1 MAIRCG
7 YSVGRTTGESSL
19 GDQLKQYKAKPVIA
33 PTGFGKNKSKRTLY
47 AQKEAI
53 LQNNTTRE
61 TLLEKCIKVVVENF
75 ASRPVKEIIPP
86 PQMAEIIKRL
96 PTNLPPVI
104 GAKYIYDE
112 SYWKRCSV
120 EKYGWHNCTISEH
133 GLLWKQLYFEKYL
146 QEKLE
151 SYDPVTETL
160 EQLYELVDSCMDYI
174 FTLTFRQLPSHMEL
188 VELFGMLPNLS
199 KINFKY
205 GVNKIGMNYERM
217 LFGMKISDATSLARI
232 FDKTETITT
241 VILSECLIDD
251 DLLRMLMT
259 GLIKNNTITAIDLSH
274 NKISNHGA
282 RLLSKLLG
290 DNSVISMLDLSDNQI
305 HSEGG
310 RYLARGLREND
321 SLLSL
326 NLRLNRLEDE
336 GCRLLFEGIQDNLT
350 LIDIN
355 IGCNGAS
362 AQTAQTLFS
371 ILRDQEHKIKKL
383 DISGNDFD
391 ANQFEMM
398 RLSLGGNKTL
408 TSIDMRNNPGTKDAE
423 RAINEIEKIV
433 HNNEINLRRL
443 NNYPI

>member
-1 MAIRCG
+1 MKEVLHIYCR
-7 YSVGRTTGESSL
+7 VSSL
-19 GDQLKQYKAKPVIA
+19 IQQNEGSSLK
-33 PTGFGKNKSKRTLY
+33 T
-47 AQKEAI
+47 QKEI
-53 LQNNTTRE
+53 GIRL
-61 TLLEKCIKVVVENF
+61 
-75 ASRPVKEIIPP
+75 
-86 PQMAEIIKRL
+86 AE
-96 PTNLPPVI
+96 
-104 GAKYIYDE
+104 
-112 SYWKRCSV
+112 
-120 EKYGWHNCTISEH
+120 
-133 GLLWKQLYFEKYL
+133 Q
-146 QEKLE
+146 
-151 SYDPVTETL
+151 
-160 EQLYELVDSCMDYI
+160 
-174 FTLTFRQLPSHMEL
+174 
-188 VELFGMLPNLS
+188 
-199 KINFKY
+199 
-205 GVNKIGMNYERM
+205 IGMNYERM

-259 GLIKNNTITAIDLSH
+259 GLIKNNTITALDLSH

-350 LIDIN
+350 LTDIN

-362 AQTAQTLFS
+362 AQAAQTLFS

-398 RLSLGGNKTL
+398 RLSLGSNKTL
-408 TSIDMRNNPGTKDAE
+408 TSIDVRNNPGTKDAE

-433 HNNEINLRRL
+433 HNNEINCRRL